1 MPYRV
6 IVGLPRWEVN
16 SSSVFADRLVRGLL
30 AHGHQATLLITES
43 GPPIS
48 EKEGSSPH
56 ATLPADLPFD
66 ILAVGEQD
74 PWGQRWEALERY
86 LEERAPCHFLMLH
99 DLRHN
104 VIAPRLSNR
113 IKSIGVLLNDSEPLL
128 QQAYYLFPYWDAV
141 VAANERIHYQ
151 LTYLHGT
158 SPKLAMIPPGIPLLS
173 SAPDK
178 SRGDT
183 QIACIL
189 DSKPTPSDLTIL
201 VAVMS
206 RLACHTSQF
215 RFTLLGSDL
224 SQETLSK
231 QLQPLVQSGLLT
243 VAGRMPNTDLL
254 DAFVNQ
260 HAVLSAVRESADLP
274 LSLLEAMSRGCI
286 PLLPCMESRAGLMVH
301 GINALT
307 SAAGNP
313 DDFVTQV
320 EKLLSDPEQRRCL
333 GDKAFTTASSAGLGI
348 EQMVARYL
356 HLFERIE
363 EQSQRRYFVR
373 PRKFYLAL
381 HKEVAGQAIF
391 PESTMADQDYLSATH
406 RWPDPPALVKPR
418 SNAFSLLS
426 ESIPLEQ
433 HRVLVACSGGSI
445 SGVDTFSVHLVR
457 GLRQRGIDARILTRP
472 SDQDGNPISF
482 ADDIPLELKDSRL
495 ESDYLSWKFR
505 WQIMRDH
512 LENLSPCIYLPN
524 YDDRYSCLAPILS
537 NRVRVVGIAH
547 SDDPWHYEHLCRIG
561 HACNALVGVSHAIT
575 DHLRRLAPVFGSRLE
590 TISYGIP
597 FPAAMKP
604 AWEEDVSGLDRSRL
618 RIIYTGRL
626 IPRQKR
632 VLDLLAIARKLDER
646 HVPYEMIIVGDGD
659 LRYPMERQAHQLVR
673 ERKIW
678 FTGAQPHEDGLAIL
692 AMGDVFLLPSSFEGL
707 SVGMLE
713 AMALGLVP
721 VVSDLRSG
729 VPDVIVPGCNGLVA
743 RVGDCD
749 GFADHLQ
756 WLWRHPEARRRMGE
770 AAASTV
776 NPNYLLDPMIDRYMS
791 LFQRVVSSP
800 YSRPSGG
807 AIVPPA
813 HILPDLKLSTWAAR
827 IAADPGQSA
836 NRVMKRLFQSSS
848 E

>member
-6 IVGLPRWEVN
+6 IIGLPRWEIN
-16 SSSVFADRLVRGLL
+16 SSCIFAERMVRGLL
-30 AHGHQATLLITES
+30 GHGHEVTLLLTETHS
-43 GPPIS
+43 TIS
-48 EKEGSSPH
+48 EGEGASQE
-56 ATLPADLPFD
+56 ATLPADLPCD
-66 ILAVGEQD
+66 LLAVGGQD
-74 PWGQRWEALERY
+74 PWGHRWEALERY

-113 IKSIGVLLNDSEPLL
+113 IKSIGVLLKDSEPLL

-141 VAANERIHYQ
+141 VAANERIHYK
-151 LTYLHGT
+151 LTYLHGA

-173 SAPDK
+173 SPPDK

-189 DSKPTPSDLTIL
+189 DSMPSPSDLTIL

-243 VAGRMPNTDLL
+243 VAGRMPNADLL

-260 HAVLSAVRESADLP
+260 HAVLSTVPESADLP

-286 PLLPCMESRAGLMVH
+286 PLLPCMESRAGLIVH

-320 EKLLSDPEQRRCL
+320 EMQLSDLDQRRRL
-333 GDKAFTTASSAGLGI
+333 GDKAFTTVRTAGLGN
-348 EQMVARYL
+348 EQMVERYL
-356 HLFERIE
+356 NLFERIGE
-363 EQSQRRYFVR
+363 RSLRRDFAR
-373 PRKFYLAL
+373 SRKFYVAL
-381 HKEVAGQAIF
+381 QEEVAGQSIF
-391 PESTMADQDYLSATH
+391 PESSMVDQQYISATD
-406 RWPDPPALVKPR
+406 RWPDPPALIKAISHV
-418 SNAFSLLS
+418 SSLPS
-426 ESIPLEQ
+426 KSIPLEQ

-472 SDQDGNPISF
+472 ADQDGHPISF
-482 ADDIPLELKDSRL
+482 ADDIPLVLKDPRL
-495 ESDYLSWKFR
+495 ESDYLSWKIR
-505 WQIMRDH
+505 WQIMREH

-524 YDDRYSCLAPILS
+524 YDDRYSCLAPVLS
-537 NRVRVVGIAH
+537 NRVRVIGIAH

-575 DHLRRLAPVFGSRLE
+575 DHLRGLAPAFGSRLH
-590 TISYGIP
+590 TIPYGIP
-597 FPAAMKP
+597 FPSALKP
-604 AWEEDVSGLDRSRL
+604 AWDEDVSGFDRSRL

-632 VLDLLAIARKLDER
+632 VLDLLVIARALDDR
-646 HVPYEMIIVGDGD
+646 SVPYELIIVGDGD

-743 RVGDCD
+743 RVGDYE

-756 WLWRHPEARRRMGE
+756 WLWRHPEERRRMGQ
-770 AAASTV
+770 AATRTV
-776 NPNYLLDPMIDRYMS
+776 NSTYLINPMIERYMS
-791 LFQRVVSSP
+791 LFQGVVSSP
-800 YSRPSGG
+800 FSRPSGG

-827 IAADPGQSA
+827 IASDPGQSV
-836 NRVMKRLFQSSS
+836 NRVMKRMFQSSS
-848 E
+848 D